1 MILETYVALAVR
13 GNLDTLHVELWADA
27 PDNGT
32 RTIGGE
38 PVVQLGELNA
48 RTNGEALDLAL
59 AMWPTA
65 EPGFVDQVDHLLSA
79 LEDRATDARLQ
90 AHHLDTLR
98 GQVNRIAAQAD
109 DLLATARSALA
120 RVQAA
125 APASSPADRRLEV
138 AFERLEVARTL
149 LADLA
154 RAARV

>member
-13 GNLDTLHVELWADA
+13 GNLDTLHVELWSEA
-27 PDNGT
+27 PDNGI

-48 RTNGEALDLAL
+48 RTDGEALDLAL

-65 EPGFVDQVDHLLSA
+65 EPGFVDQIDHLLAASD
-79 LEDRATDARLQ
+79 DRATDARLQ

-98 GQVNRIAAQAD
+98 GQINRVAAQAD
-109 DLLATARSALA
+109 DMLATARSALA
-120 RVQAA
+120 RAQA
-125 APASSPADRRLEV
+125 ASSPADRRLEV
-138 AFERLEVARTL
+138 AAERLEVARTL
-149 LADLA
+149 IADLV